1 MFTAA
6 AASVSH
12 SHLHWMHVCCP
23 WKSAAWI
30 LLISYSGCAPSLQMH
45 VFCSLYPLPDFYS
58 SLRYPCYFPIATGVS
73 HTCTASSLLISHFHR
88 FNTWSSHSHSILR
101 AFPFNIYIF
110 KFWGQQCAGTP
121 ALLLSHIRAT
131 LPTVQTKTLSRP
143 DKRNVLTCEGETSWP
158 VFSLWQ
164 DSGDVP
170 SLCHCYPHFPGT
182 QRGSSSFKNTK
193 PHHHIIYIYA
203 CAYFSFSIG

>member
-45 VFCSLYPLPDFYS
+45 VYCSLYPLPGFHS
-58 SLRYPCYFPIATGVS
+58 SLRYPCSFPIATGVS

-143 DKRNVLTCEGETSWP
+143 DTAVQEKCSHLRRRDILAGLLTLTGLRRCSVSVSLLSPLSW
-158 VFSLWQ
+158 
-164 DSGDVP
+164 
-170 SLCHCYPHFPGT
+170 
-182 QRGSSSFKNTK
+182 NTK
-193 PHHHIIYIYA
+193 R
-203 CAYFSFSIG
+203 